1 MSLPLLAA
9 ERKRFHSTLLSSLLF
24 VGETGVPSNADGNNR
39 TSIRIASAIAGK
51 LVVGIGERRSAQSAG
66 GAFELEV
73 ARFVRDTF
81 LHLPHLRPGHWEVRH
96 ITGRGQNAIAAYA
109 QYQHLAAL
117 QAIAK
122 ANAELAATLGND
134 YTIAPDVVV
143 IRNAETDAAI
153 NAPYPVV
160 DGLTALRADLR
171 AGEHKLPLLH
181 ASISTKWTLR
191 SDRAQNAR
199 SEALNL
205 IRNRKGRQPHIMA
218 VTAEPLPSRIASLAL
233 GTGDIDCVY
242 HFALDELRD
251 AVNGLDNSEAQDLLA
266 IMVEGKRLK
275 DIADLPLDLAV

>member
-9 ERKRFHSTLLSSLLF
+9 ERRQFHRNLLETLLF
-24 VGETGVPSNADGNNR
+24 VGEKGVPSNADGSNKS
-39 TSIRIASAIAGK
+39 SIKIALAIAET
-51 LVVGIGERRSAQSAG
+51 LAVGIGERRSAQSAG

-73 ARFVRDTF
+73 ARFVRATF
-81 LHLPHLRPGHWEVRH
+81 SELPNLRPGHWEIRH
-96 ITGRGQNAIAAYA
+96 VTGRGQNEIAAYS

-117 QAIAK
+117 HAIAK

-143 IRNAETDAAI
+143 IRHTEPDEII
-153 NAPYPVV
+153 NAQQSVV
-160 DGLTALRADLR
+160 DRLTAMRADLR
-171 AGEHKLPLLH
+171 AGDNKLPLLH

-251 AVNGLDNSEAQDLLA
+251 AVRSLDNTEAQDLLA
-266 IMVEGKRLK
+266 IMIEGKRLK